1 MGRQDDN
8 NNLVEVTDN
17 NTKEE
22 DKKYI
27 KILSHSFKKKKFYTI
42 IICICLLTGVM
53 YFTSNRYDN
62 LVYPDL
68 LLYDRD
74 LSGLNEKELAEEINN
89 TIEYIKNK
97 EITVRIEEKDY
108 KLKAGDFIENINYK
122 DVEKEIKSF
131 GKDKNF
137 MSQFGLI
144 CFNVNRYYNFDIKIN
159 YDSIKNKIDEIYEDT
174 LVEAIE
180 PTINIEGENISI
192 KEGKSGKEIELT
204 TLSDEIIGTINS
216 LEIGK
221 NNDIIIEEKYHKL
234 DPKIDVSKLKDIDTK
249 ISTATTYFNSG
260 TGRGLNIATAASKIN
275 NTVLMP
281 GEEFSYEKAV
291 NPITLDNGYHM
302 APVIVSGKSENGVGG
317 GVCQVST
324 TLYNTQLKAGILP
337 TERYNHSK
345 SVSYVKKGLDATL
358 ATGSKDYKFKNTYD
372 YPILIHAYTVGGQLT
387 IEFWSNSSVTKG
399 IEYVP
404 VSFVKGNVANTY
416 LYGYNSKRELIYK
429 EFIDTSIYG

>member
-1 MGRQDDN
+1 MKVG
-8 NNLVEVTDN
+8 
-17 NTKEE
+17 
-22 DKKYI
+22 
-27 KILSHSFKKKKFYTI
+27 
-42 IICICLLTGVM
+42 
-53 YFTSNRYDN
+53 
-62 LVYPDL
+62 
-68 LLYDRD
+68 
-74 LSGLNEKELAEEINN
+74 EKE
-89 TIEYIKNK
+89 
-97 EITVRIEEKDY
+97 Y

-122 DVEKEIKSF
+122 DVKKEIKSF

-144 CFNVNRYYNFDIKIN
+144 CFNVNRYYKFNIKIN
-159 YDSIKNKIDEIYEDT
+159 YDSIKNKVKEIYQDT
-174 LVEAIE
+174 LVEATE
-180 PTINIEGENISI
+180 PIINIDGQNINI

-204 TLSDEIIGTINS
+204 KLSDEIVGTINS
-216 LEIGK
+216 LEIGE
-221 NNDIIIEEKYHKL
+221 NNIIIEEKYHELK
-234 DPKIDVSKLKDIDTK
+234 PKTDVSKLKYIDTK
-249 ISTATTYFNSG
+249 ISSATTYFSGG
-260 TGRGLNIATAASKIN
+260 TGRGLNIANAASKIN

-302 APVIVSGKSENGVGG
+302 APVIVSGKSANGIGG

>member
-1 MGRQDDN
+1 MEKKDDN
-8 NNLVEVTDN
+8 NFEEGTEN

-22 DKKYI
+22 ENKYI
-27 KILSHSFKKKKFYTI
+27 KILSHSFKKKKFYTAI
-42 IICICLLTGVM
+42 VCICLLTGVM
-53 YFTSNRYDN
+53 YFTSKRYDN

-68 LLYDRD
+68 ILYDKD
-74 LSGLNEKELAEEINN
+74 LSGLNEKELDNEINN
-89 TIEYIKNK
+89 KIDYIKNNK
-97 EITVRIEEKDY
+97 ITVKVGEKEY

-122 DVEKEIKSF
+122 DVKKEIKSF

-144 CFNVNRYYNFDIKIN
+144 CFNVNRYYKFNIKIN
-159 YDSIKNKIDEIYEDT
+159 YDSIKNKVKEIYQDN
-174 LVEAIE
+174 LVEATE
-180 PTINIEGENISI
+180 PVINIDGENINI

-204 TLSDEIIGTINS
+204 KLSDEIVGTINS
-216 LEIGK
+216 LEIGE
-221 NNDIIIEEKYHKL
+221 NNIIIEEKYHELK
-234 DPKIDVSKLKDIDTK
+234 PKTDVSKLKDIDTK
-249 ISTATTYFNSG
+249 ISSATTYFSGG
-260 TGRGLNIATAASKIN
+260 TGRGLNIANAASKIN

-302 APVIVSGKSENGVGG
+302 APVIVSGKSANGIGG